1 MEYITVIDL
10 GNNMV
15 KLIPYTNYMLLDSR
29 TKRLYSEA
37 IINNKDMKYFSAVI
51 A

>member
-10 GNNMV
+10 GNEMV
-15 KLIPYTNYMLLDSR
+15 KLMPYTNYMLLDSR

-37 IINNKDMKYFSAVI
+37 IIKEDNMKYFSAVI

>member
-1 MEYITVIDL
+1 MEHIKVIDL
-10 GNNMV
+10 SNDMV
-15 KLIPYTNYMLLDSR
+15 KLTPYTNYMLLDSR
-29 TKRLYSEA
+29 SKRLYSEA

>member
-1 MEYITVIDL
+1 MEYITIIDL
-10 GNNMV
+10 SNDMV

>member
-1 MEYITVIDL
+1 MEYMTIIDL
-10 GNNMV
+10 GNDMV

-37 IINNKDMKYFSAVI
+37 IIKDKDIKYFSAVI

>member
-1 MEYITVIDL
+1 MEHITVIDL

-15 KLIPYTNYMLLDSR
+15 KLTPYTNYMLLDSR
-29 TKRLYSEA
+29 TQRLYSEA
-37 IINNKDMKYFSAVI
+37 IIKEDDMNYFSAVI

>member
-1 MEYITVIDL
+1 MEHVTVIDL
-10 GNNMV
+10 GNGMV

>member
-1 MEYITVIDL
+1 MEHIIIIDL
-10 GNNMV
+10 SNDMV

-37 IINNKDMKYFSAVI
+37 IIKDKDMKYFSAVI

>member
-1 MEYITVIDL
+1 MEHITVIDL
-10 GNNMV
+10 GNDMV
-15 KLIPYTNYMLLDSR
+15 KLIPFTNYMLLDSR

-37 IINNKDMKYFSAVI
+37 IIKDKDMKYFSAVI

>member
-10 GNNMV
+10 GNEMV
-15 KLIPYTNYMLLDSR
+15 ILMPYTNYMLLDSR

-37 IINNKDMKYFSAVI
+37 IIKEDNMKYFSAVI

>member
-1 MEYITVIDL
+1 MEHITVLDL
-10 GNNMV
+10 GNDMV
-15 KLIPYTNYMLLDSR
+15 KLIPYKNYMLLDSR

-37 IINNKDMKYFSAVI
+37 IIKDKDMKYFSAVI